1 MMNVIKK
8 IFLSLYFYKKEI
20 MLSKA
25 SKYAINA
32 VLLLVSTSSESIK
45 ISSKKIANDLG
56 IPAPF
61 LAKTMQK
68 LTKKNIISSA
78 KGPHGGFY
86 LTTENRK
93 KTIFDIIDCIENTN
107 KFNQCYLS
115 QLECSEESY
124 CVVHHLYCPFK
135 NQLIKKL
142 KDKTILEMAD
152 EFSLNNKLHLQ
163 L

>member
-1 MMNVIKK
+1 MYDANKPP
-8 IFLSLYFYKKEI
+8 
-20 MLSKA
+20 
-25 SKYAINA
+25 
-32 VLLLVSTSSESIK
+32 SESIK
-45 ISSKKIANDLG
+45 ISSKKIANALD

-61 LAKTMQK
+61 LAKTLQK

-86 LTTENRK
+86 LTIENRK

-107 KFNQCYLS
+107 KFNQCYLG
-115 QLECSEESY
+115 QLECSEESP

-152 EFSLNNKLHLQ
+152 EFALHNKLHLQ